1 VTPEGDPTDSERFAL
16 GVNYWPRRSAMGW
29 WSRFDAGEVD
39 EDFALLAGLGMDVVR
54 LFLLWDDWQPTPGS
68 VSADCL
74 QHFGQVADLAARHA
88 LGLDVTFF
96 TGHMSGPNWAP
107 GWLLGDGPPA
117 PPPAV
122 RQVVSGGRAV
132 ECGYRN
138 PFHDPVA
145 LTAERLLLDSVV
157 GAYREHPAVW
167 MWNLGNEPDLF
178 AWPRSPAAGRAWVA
192 EMTARIKAI
201 DPHHPV
207 TCGLHVASLLEDN
220 ALRVHDVFAE
230 TDVAVMHAYPM
241 YLPWARHDLDP
252 DLVPFTCALVRAL
265 SGKPTLMEEWGGCTA
280 PAGERSQVWEWTS
293 YGAPRRQFMAAE
305 EALADYVESVL
316 PKLVDVGATGA
327 MLWCFADYHPSLW
340 DGPPC
345 DEARHERHFGLVR
358 PDGSLKPHA
367 DAVSRFASTAPRV
380 LDVPRQ
386 TVALDVDAETYY
398 AAPAEHAQRLYR
410 DYLARHGF

>member
-1 VTPEGDPTDSERFAL
+1 MDAERFVL

-29 WSRFDAGEVD
+29 WSQFDAAEVD
-39 EDFALLAGLGMDVVR
+39 DDFALLADLGMHVVR
-54 LFLLWDDWQPTPGS
+54 VFLLWDDWQPTPDT
-68 VSADCL
+68 VSPACL
-74 QHFGQVADLAARHA
+74 EHFGRVADLAARHG

-107 GWLLGDGPPA
+107 RWLLRDGPPV

-122 RQVVSGGRAV
+122 RQVVSGGRVVAK
-132 ECGYRN
+132 GYRN

-145 LTAERLLLDSVV
+145 LAAERLLLDTVV
-157 GAYREHPAVW
+157 GTFATHPAIW

-178 AWPRSPAAGRAWVA
+178 AWPHTPAGGRDWVA
-192 EMTARIKAI
+192 GMTARIKHL
-201 DPHHPV
+201 DPRHPV

-241 YLPWARHDLDP
+241 YLPWARHELDP
-252 DLVPFTCALVRAL
+252 DLVPFTCALVRAMT
-265 SGKPTLMEEWGGCTA
+265 GKAVLMEEWGGCTA
-280 PAGERSQVWEWTS
+280 PPGEPSQVWSWTS
-293 YGAPRRQFMAAE
+293 YGASRRQFMASE
-305 EALADYVESVL
+305 EALADYVEAVL

-340 DGPPC
+340 GTPPC

-358 PDGSLKPHA
+358 PDGSVKPHA
-367 DAVSRFASTAPRV
+367 DAIRRFARAAPRV
-380 LDVPRQ
+380 LREPRIA
-386 TVALDVDAETYY
+386 VDLDVDLEAYY
-398 AAPAEHAQRLYR
+398 AAPARHAQRLYER
-410 DYLARHGF
+410 YLTER